1 MRRLMNRVFRRQHKG
16 QSIVILALGMIALL
30 GFVGITTD
38 ISLLFVRY
46 ATLRRAVDAA
56 AIAAAGQMRQDRSI
70 ATVSLTARSYIEF
83 HGLNPRDVWVEACQ
97 NQPRA
102 DNDLLTPGL
111 QNAPAA
117 VINSYEAYNVA
128 YVDLFAA
135 IQGGTLGLSGLR
147 DTYVTNANTYIAIM
161 ESSAI
166 GIPPAAIP
174 LQTNAQNLLA
184 AYAGYPTDP
193 DISVNLTVT
202 NQAVL
207 DYIDALSEVV
217 PPDWTDDP
225 EICTAEQ
232 RKLVRVT
239 AQIYSPTVF
248 LRLFGWQDILLEAS
262 AVSETAVLDVVIVM
276 DVSES
281 MLFDTTI
288 QDWEAVH
295 MAVAY
300 LPPRIEP
307 HVGFTTNGFPSRFL
321 ADVDNNVNN
330 NTVLTQ
336 LIDDRVNPPRNVNQE
351 PIPIWTNGVTG
362 AETRAPNNPF
372 AQPAFILANPQFAY
386 EPPPLRVDG
395 NAIVNGYA
403 DTYET
408 WVDGWFWG
416 YFHLGVPQSEVNK
429 RLYYLD
435 VGQPIGGSASP
446 LDMNLLGG
454 PGSPLGTAAPTTANT
469 DFDQIRNQFYQVR
482 SFIPD
487 GVTTPASQSHPREA
501 CRVRFYPFS
510 MNLPMPAE
518 LAEMYVDE
526 FGLTNADWTGIQN
539 FNTPAITDDAK
550 WSGFVPTYDFY
561 GCCND
566 PSTAFVDRNGDFFAD
581 AALTIPFPP
590 SPYNWVNDGLFN
602 DLVCQPMK
610 QARDATRLF
619 LERVDFLRGDRVG
632 FVTFDKAAYI
642 IDPDGQ
648 LGPTSPG
655 AINRSHM
662 IEELPEAT
670 RVLNNYI
677 GVRAEEN
684 YYVWNESGGGWTSY
698 AAGFNQQNDL
708 IPVNYDCN
716 LTECPPPPMET
727 YNATPI
733 SQDDI
738 NPAYLNY
745 PVRGNC
751 SIQNAELQHPFSRF
765 ATRNVADTNL
775 NDGASLLRIMNP
787 QVYGTGSLPLWVS
800 FNNGRPASQRLT
812 VNNSYEKQGTCRG
825 TNIGAA
831 LRVGNDALTDPRTT
845 RRAGTV
851 WIMILLS
858 DGAAGASDPA
868 RAQGSKIDQAAPYQQ
883 VSRFDW
889 RRVTTPSAP
898 PITPNLRNEYG
909 RGIAANGAQVDRGG
923 YGWLGLCPFGTPNN
937 PGELVSSDNAFPFC
951 SDEDVFSRHFCL
963 TLPGDSVGYPN
974 FGPGFAPGSKDRDY
988 RDRLIAVAQIPAETF
1003 DPPAGIIPADWDP
1016 FDGAVQTEG
1025 QYILDQNTR
1034 LGNLFDVDLGNQDA
1048 PGNPCD
1054 VLYDVD
1060 DYARDWADYV
1070 SGVDE
1075 DQSGDAVLPTI
1086 FAIGFRLQF
1095 EDSVH
1100 GNDNRTCAQ
1109 RHGGPGNPAYDRCMC
1124 NLNIEQ
1130 CLGEELLRYI
1140 ADAGDN
1146 FIIDNDLQ
1154 QDWRDHE
1161 GETTNILL
1169 DKSVD
1174 EWGPKDPCEN
1184 PNISWA
1190 DPGVSILD
1198 FAPRAGGESC
1208 GNYYNA
1214 PSVTELQQVFDDI
1227 ASRMFTRLAG

>member
-1 MRRLMNRVFRRQHKG
+1 MNRVFRRQHKG

-97 NQPRA
+97 NQPRV
-102 DNDLLTPGL
+102 DNDPGTPGL
-111 QNAPAA
+111 QNAPPA
-117 VINSYEAYNVA
+117 VVNSYDAYNSA

-135 IQGGTLGLSGLR
+135 IQGNTLGLSGLR
-147 DTYVTNANTYIAIM
+147 DTYVTNANAYIAVM
-161 ESSAI
+161 ESAAT
-166 GIPPAAIP
+166 GIPPAALP
-174 LQTNAQNLLA
+174 LQANAQNLLT

-193 DISVNLTVT
+193 QISANLTAT

-207 DYIDALSEVV
+207 DYIQALSEAV
-217 PPDWTDDP
+217 PPDWTDDL

-239 AQIYSPTVF
+239 AQVYSPTVF

-300 LPPRIEP
+300 LPPRLES
-307 HVGFTTNGFPSRFL
+307 VGTVNGFPAQFL

-330 NTVLTQ
+330 DTVLSL
-336 LIDDRVNPPRNVNQE
+336 LIDDNVNNPRNVNQE
-351 PIPIWTNGVTG
+351 PIPIWTNGVTS
-362 AETRAPNNPF
+362 AETRRPNEFSTTLDPI
-372 AQPAFILANPQFAY
+372 QYPGLVY
-386 EPPPLRVDG
+386 TPPPARVNGG
-395 NAIVNGYA
+395 NPVVNGYA

-435 VGQPIGGSASP
+435 VGQSIGGTTSL
-446 LDMNLLGG
+446 LDRGLAGTR
-454 PGSPLGTAAPTTANT
+454 GSPLGTPAPATANT

-487 GVTTPASQSHPREA
+487 GIANPAGQSHPREA

-510 MNLPMPAE
+510 MILTVPPDV
-518 LAEMYVDE
+518 AEMYVDE
-526 FGLTNADWTGIQN
+526 FGLTNTDWAGIQN
-539 FNTPAITDDAK
+539 FNTPTTLDDAK

-566 PSTAFVDRNGDFFAD
+566 PSRAFVDRNGDFFVD
-581 AALTIPFPP
+581 AAFTIPFAPNP
-590 SPYNWVNDGLFN
+590 DNWDNDGLFN
-602 DLVCQPMK
+602 DLVCEPMK

-642 IDPDGQ
+642 IDPDGKN
-648 LGPTSPG
+648 GPTTAG

-684 YYVWNESGGGWTSY
+684 YYVWNEDGGGWIGY
-698 AAGFNQQNDL
+698 AAGFNQQNDV
-708 IPVNYDCN
+708 IPVNYDCT
-716 LTECPPPPMET
+716 LADCPPPPMESFT
-727 YNATPI
+727 APEVSEGNNIDA
-733 SQDDI
+733 S
-738 NPAYLNY
+738 YLNY

-751 SIQNAELQHPFSRF
+751 SIQNAELQFPYSRF
-765 ATRNVADTNL
+765 ATRNVTGL
-775 NDGASLLRIMNP
+775 EGTLSASLIRIMNP
-787 QVYGTGSLPLWVS
+787 AVYGTDTDPFWQGY
-800 FNNGRPASQRLT
+800 NNTRTPRLDT
-812 VNNSYEKQGTCRG
+812 GHSYEKQGTCRG

-858 DGAAGASDPA
+858 DGAAGASDPV
-868 RAQGSKIDQAAPYQQ
+868 RAQGSKINQAAPYQQ

-889 RRVTTPSAP
+889 RTVTVPPAP
-898 PITPNLRNEYG
+898 PAPANTPNLTNQYG
-909 RGIAANGAQVDRGG
+909 RGIAANTAILERGD
-923 YGWLGLCPFGTPNN
+923 YGWLGLCPLGTPSN
-937 PGELVSSDNAFPFC
+937 PGRLVTGDGKAFPYC
-951 SDEDVFSRHFCL
+951 SDTDVFSRHFCL
-963 TLPGDSVGYPN
+963 TLAGRSVGYPD
-974 FGPGFAPGSKDRDY
+974 FGPGFAPGSKDEDY
-988 RDRLIAVAQIPAETF
+988 RDRLIAVAEGETF
-1003 DPPAGIIPADWDP
+1003 DPPAGIVPAGWAT
-1016 FDGAVQTEG
+1016 FDENVQTEG

-1034 LGNLFDVDLGNQDA
+1034 FGNIFDVDLGDQDA
-1048 PGNPCD
+1048 VGNSCQ

-1070 SGVDE
+1070 AGVDE

-1095 EDSVH
+1095 EDSPH
-1100 GNDNRTCAQ
+1100 GSDNRTCAQ
-1109 RHGGPGNPAYDRCMC
+1109 RHGGPGVPAYDRCMC

-1174 EWGPKDPCEN
+1174 DWGPKDPCEN
-1184 PNISWA
+1184 PNISWS
-1190 DPGVSILD
+1190 DPGVSIAD

-1208 GNYYNA
+1208 GNYYNE